1 MTDLILH
8 KNEDYIEEDLA
19 YYFSSKRDLNKQI
32 RPNTDIYSLTP
43 NSPHFNIDFS
53 DGKIGNLFTPI
64 PPYSIERIYIGISFP
79 LFANNW
85 GEAFL
90 RHLMT
95 RVNAKGSVIL
105 PVYPEMQ
112 ASEKNFWSRSI
123 LENSFLSRSR
133 WKGTSNIWA
142 ENDGVMSLRIGRTFP
157 AEIKS
162 TVAYFFEEAG
172 NSIVR
177 RSLEATSSPT
187 PLHESLFDLGNKYWS
202 TANTYAITEQIIQ
215 DYFGMKKPVTFCDI
229 GNSNGLLGLECLL
242 SNYINVKQAVSFI
255 ADNKI
260 LTDIDE
266 ISNRFYCDIQNC
278 FIPIK
283 SSALDTLNHA
293 ISYDIICFS
302 NATLNCSLSNPL
314 KELLANALE
323 KLSPG
328 GIMIIYEEQGL
339 STEISQLLD
348 TYSENIKYY
357 SSLVAS
363 QLVDAG
369 TISHYSSAI
378 ERELLA
384 ENRDRRSTFRVIKR

>member
-19 YYFSSKRDLNKQI
+19 YYFSSKRDINKQI
-32 RPNTDIYSLTP
+32 RPDTDIYSLTP

-64 PPYSIERIYIGISFP
+64 APYSIERIYIGISFP
-79 LFANNW
+79 LFANNS

-90 RHLMT
+90 RYLMT
-95 RVNAKGSVIL
+95 RINAKGSVIL

-133 WKGTSNIWA
+133 WKGISNIWA
-142 ENDGVMSLRIGRTFP
+142 ENDGVMSLRIGRRFP

-162 TVAYFFEEAG
+162 TVAYFFEEAA

-177 RSLEATSSPT
+177 RSLKVTSSPT
-187 PLHESLFDLGNKYWS
+187 PLHESLFNLGNRYWC

-229 GNSNGLLGLECLL
+229 GNSSGLLGLECLL
-242 SNYINVKQAVSFI
+242 SKNINVKQAVSFI
-255 ADNKI
+255 ADNQMVSEI
-260 LTDIDE
+260 QEVSNRFYTD
-266 ISNRFYCDIQNC
+266 ISNRFT
-278 FIPIK
+278 PIK
-283 SSALDTLNHA
+283 SNASDTLNHA
-293 ISYDIICFS
+293 ISYDIICFI
-302 NATLNCSLSNPL
+302 NATLNCSLSDPL
-314 KELLANALE
+314 IELLANALE
-323 KLSPG
+323 KLLPG
-328 GIMIIYEEQGL
+328 GILIIYEEQGL
-339 STEISQLLD
+339 STDILHLLD
-348 TYSENIKYY
+348 TFSDIKYY

-363 QLVDAG
+363 QLDDDE

-384 ENRDRRSTFRVIKR
+384 ENEDRRSTFRVIKR

>member
-1 MTDLILH
+1 MIDLILH
-8 KNEDYIEEDLA
+8 KHEDYIEEDLA
-19 YYFSSKRDLNKQI
+19 YYFSSKRDINKQI

-43 NSPHFNIDFS
+43 NSLHFNIDFS

-64 PPYSIERIYIGISFP
+64 PPYSIDRIYIGISFP

-157 AEIKS
+157 ADIKS
-162 TVAYFFEEAG
+162 TAAYFFEEAG
-172 NSIVR
+172 NTIVR
-177 RSLEATSSPT
+177 RSLEVTSLPK
-187 PLHESLFDLGNKYWS
+187 PLQESLFDLGNKYWS

-215 DYFGMKKPVTFCDI
+215 DYFGMKKPVTLCDI

-242 SNYINVKQAVSFI
+242 SDYINVKQAVSFI

-260 LTDIDE
+260 ITDIDE
-266 ISNRFYCDIQNC
+266 ISNRFYYDIQNRY
-278 FIPIK
+278 IPIR
-283 SSALDTLNHA
+283 SNALNTLNHA

-302 NATLNCSLSNPL
+302 NATLYCSLSNPL
-314 KELLANALE
+314 SELLAIALE

-328 GIMIIYEEQGL
+328 GIVIVYEEQGL
-339 STEISQLLD
+339 ATELTQLLD
-348 TYSENIKYY
+348 SCSDIKYY

-363 QLVDAG
+363 QLEDDE

-384 ENRDRRSTFRVIKR
+384 ENRDKKAVFRVIQR